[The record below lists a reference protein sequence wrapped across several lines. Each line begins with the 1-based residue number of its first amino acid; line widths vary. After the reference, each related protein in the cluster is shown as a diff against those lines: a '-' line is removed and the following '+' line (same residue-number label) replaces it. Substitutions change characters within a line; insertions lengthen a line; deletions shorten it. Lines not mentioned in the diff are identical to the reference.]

1 MTDIS
6 IIFCTDN
13 DIKEN
18 IKSVIGS
25 WSKKGLLKNFIFV
38 DSFENNQYQS
48 SECINGMYNDLE
60 DLKTKLSN
68 MELDLIRV
76 VSLTPPEENP

>member
-18 IKSVIGS
+18 IKSVIGT

-48 SECINGMYNDLE
+48 SWYEH
-60 DLKTKLSN
+60 
-68 MELDLIRV
+68 
-76 VSLTPPEENP
+76 

>member
-13 DIKEN
+13 DIKEK

-48 SECINGMYNDLE
+48 SECINGMYMDLE
-60 DLKTKLSN
+60 DLKLLRSIGDQLTVSRN
-68 MELDLIRV
+68 MSGKFV
-76 VSLTPPEENP
+76 